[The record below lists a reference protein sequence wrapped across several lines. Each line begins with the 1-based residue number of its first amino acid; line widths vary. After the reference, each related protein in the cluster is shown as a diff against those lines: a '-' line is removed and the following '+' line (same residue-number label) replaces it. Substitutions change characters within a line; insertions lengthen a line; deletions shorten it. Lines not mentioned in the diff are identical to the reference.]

1 MNEISFD
8 VNVSFLRH
16 DGLHRRCHLG
26 QLGTHAIGGRDR
38 GSRVGSYRVSIV
50 TRRHFGRRAD
60 VGVVAVAAARLILDG
75 SINSEL
81 RVCRFLS
88 V

>member
-1 MNEISFD
+1 M
-8 VNVSFLRH
+8 
-16 DGLHRRCHLG
+16 
-26 QLGTHAIGGRDR
+26 
-38 GSRVGSYRVSIV
+38 GSYRVFIV

-81 RVCRFLS
+81 RVYRFLS

>member
-26 QLGTHAIGGRDR
+26 QLGTHAVGGRE
-38 GSRVGSYRVSIV
+38 GSRMGSYRVFIV